1 MYYFDLHCDTLTALF
16 DKGETLK
23 GSTCHVSGS
32 SVGLFEKYV
41 QVCAVFSHNY
51 KSDGECFE
59 RFSKV
64 TEAFCEK
71 NELKFVSSFKE
82 IKDNI
87 NNKTPSFILSVE
99 DARLLSSDMGK
110 FSFLADAGVK
120 LITPLWGG
128 ETCIG
133 GAFDT
138 DEGLTPFGKKLIE
151 KMIENGITCDVSHA
165 SRKSTAYILDAC
177 KEARVPPVAS
187 HSNSF
192 SVYPHPRN
200 LTDCEA
206 EKVAELGGVIGISL
220 APVHLGS
227 RNVTVRD
234 VLGHIDRYRT
244 VAGDSHIAFGCDFDG
259 IDNTPK
265 GLEDQSKMK
274 DLRKFMTD
282 GVYSE
287 EFTEKLFFSN
297 AFEFF
302 ERNFK

>member
-1 MYYFDLHCDTLTALF
+1 MNYFDLHCDTLTALF

-23 GSTCHVSGS
+23 NSTCHVKGS
-32 SVGLFEKYV
+32 SVSEFESYV
-41 QVCAVFSHNY
+41 QVSAVFSDSK
-51 KSDGECFE
+51 KSDSECFE

-64 TEAFCEK
+64 TDSFKEK
-71 NELKFVSSFKE
+71 NELKFISSFGE
-82 IKDNI
+82 ITENI
-87 NNKTPSFILSVE
+87 ENKKPSFILSVE

-110 FSFLADAGVK
+110 LSQLLEAGVK

-128 ETCIG
+128 VTCIG

-138 DEGLTPFGKKLIE
+138 DEGLSPFGKKLIQ
-151 KMIENGITCDVSHA
+151 KMIERGVICDISHA
-165 SRKSTAYILDAC
+165 SRKSAAYILDAC
-177 KEARVPPVAS
+177 KEARVAPVAS

-200 LTDCEA
+200 LTDGEA
-206 EKVAELGGVIGISL
+206 ERIAELGGVIGISL
-220 APVHLGS
+220 APQHLGN
-227 RNVTVRD
+227 RNVTIRD
-234 VLGHIDRYRT
+234 VMRHIDRYRT

-274 DLRKFMTD
+274 ELRKFMTD

-287 EFTEKLFFSN
+287 RFTEKLFFSN

-302 ERNFK
+302 KKIFK